1 MEPRAAQRPATM
13 ASHAVL
19 SPRVTTRVASP
30 ARVSSSAR
38 SASRSRPPRAPRV
51 RSAELADALVADAPD
66 SHDDGATIA
75 AIATPV
81 VPQAGGVAIIRL
93 SGPDAVA
100 AARAVFRPASRDER
114 DAAARGDPLRSHV
127 AVYGTVRDDD
137 EIIDEV
143 LLLPMLAPRSYTAE
157 DVVEIHCHGGSV
169 CVQRV
174 LALLLRD
181 APPGSDSDSAR
192 PSVRLARPG
201 EFTLRAFLN
210 GRLDLTQAEAVQA
223 LVSARTDA
231 AADGALAALRGG
243 LAARSEPLAPAVST
257 FSPNSRR
264 GWTSTTRWNPSTRTT
279 SPRE

>member
-1 MEPRAAQRPATM
+1 M
-13 ASHAVL
+13 
-19 SPRVTTRVASP
+19 
-30 ARVSSSAR
+30 
-38 SASRSRPPRAPRV
+38 
-51 RSAELADALVADAPD
+51 
-66 SHDDGATIA
+66 
-75 AIATPV
+75 
-81 VPQAGGVAIIRL
+81 VPQAGGVAGRGV
-93 SGPDAVA
+93 SRAPTPGA
-100 AARAVFRPASRDER
+100 AARAVFRRRLATSATPRKAK
-114 DAAARGDPLRSHV
+114 GDPLRSRRRRLRH
-127 AVYGTVRDDD
+127 RPRIDD

-157 DVVEIHCHGGSV
+157 DVVEATTAHGGSV
-169 CVQRV
+169 CV
-174 LALLLRD
+174 
-181 APPGSDSDSAR
+181 AR
-192 PSVRLARPG
+192 PRRRPPPRRSAGLRLRLRPPAVRLARPG

-243 LAARSEPLAPAVST
+243 LAGPVQPLAPAVST